1 MKRQGKL
8 NMLIIFESVPMLF
21 IKNYQNESTL
31 VETTACQ
38 SWHIF
43 LRQNVLCKLS
53 DYVKDNHER

>member
-1 MKRQGKL
+1 MKRQVKL

-43 LRQNVLCKLS
+43 FETECTMQTLRLC
-53 DYVKDNHER
+53 ERQS

>member
-1 MKRQGKL
+1 
-8 NMLIIFESVPMLF
+8 MLIIFESVPMLF

-43 LRQNVLCKLS
+43 FETECTMQTLRLC
-53 DYVKDNHER
+53 ERQS